1 MKFSEAADGVVEGFI
16 KLPEEKKAQLAVTV
30 AVAMLLAGRTPF
42 GVAWVV
48 AMVAGAAAGRGTRML
63 ADMHDLTVKQ
73 AAYLMALEGKA
84 AGDAAGG
91 V

>member
-1 MKFSEAADGVVEGFI
+1 MKVSQAVDGAVEVLGA
-16 KLPEEKKAQLAVTV
+16 LPVEKKAQLGVTV
-30 AVAMLLAGRTPF
+30 AVAALLAGRLPF
-42 GVAWVV
+42 LVSV
-48 AMVAGAAAGRGTRML
+48 MVSVMAGAAAGGACQML

-73 AAYLMALEGKA
+73 AAYLVALEGKA